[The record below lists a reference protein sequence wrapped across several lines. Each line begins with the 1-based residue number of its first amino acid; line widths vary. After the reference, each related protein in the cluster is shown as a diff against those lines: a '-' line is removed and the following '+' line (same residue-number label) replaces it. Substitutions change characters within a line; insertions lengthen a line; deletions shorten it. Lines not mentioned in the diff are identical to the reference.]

1 MRKLIDSFRR
11 SFSARLSLWV
21 VSFAALV
28 FLAAMSYI
36 FFVSRRYVREEA
48 ILRATQ
54 VVENSVLRLNS
65 ILEDVE
71 ISADNLEWLVYRH
84 LDEPESMME
93 YTRTTVQSN
102 PVLSGCSISFE
113 PNFFEGHYYYSAYSG
128 YIGGNLETEQEGDE
142 DYQYFYLDWYLQPK
156 LLNQPCWTEPYSDW
170 EQDDAE
176 DRQTQRMVSYC
187 KPLTTS
193 DGYIGSISLDVSLKW
208 LSDNLSP
215 VKPYPHSY
223 SILVSRGGTF
233 LVHPDPE
240 KLFYQ
245 TIFTEGLIDPKPELD
260 ELGKSMLGLEA
271 GYRRMEIDGI
281 RSYVFFTPLNA
292 TGWSMAIVCPES
304 DIFGRFNRL
313 RRFIIAIDILGLLLL
328 FLSCFRVIRK
338 SMQPLSDLARQAED
352 IASGHFDT
360 VLPENTQPDELGTL
374 SRSFADM
381 QSSLVTYMDELTRTT
396 ANKVRI
402 ERELQIAQNIQMGM
416 IPQVFPPFPERK
428 DIDLYAS
435 MVPAREVGGDL
446 YDYFIQGRRLYFC
459 IGDVSGKG
467 VPASLFMTVVLNL
480 FRAAG
485 KQGLLPAEIAHQINE
500 TLTDGNE
507 QLMFVTMF
515 IGAIDLQ
522 TGKLDFCN
530 CGHNPPVILPPGGNP
545 VFLPCKSNTAI
556 GVLSD
561 AVFEGEYVDGFKDT
575 PLFLYTDGL
584 NEAENPDHELFGS
597 DRLLAV
603 LGEPFTDAETVVKR
617 MQAAISDHVA
627 GADASDDQS
636 KNSKLPSVAYQNSP
650 ALKRW
655 AAIGC
660 GEEGIRTLTY
670 AWLKYI

>member
-1 MRKLIDSFRR
+1 MKKLIDTLRR

-28 FLAAMSYI
+28 FLAATAY
-36 FFVSRRYVREEA
+36 FFTVSRRYVREEA

-54 VVENSVLRLNS
+54 VVENSVLRLNN
-65 ILEDVE
+65 ILEDVQL
-71 ISADNLEWLVYRH
+71 SADNLEWLVYRH
-84 LDEPESMME
+84 LDEPEMMME
-93 YTRTTVQSN
+93 YSRITVQGN

-113 PNFFEGHYYYSAYSG
+113 PDYFEGRHYFSAYSG
-128 YIGGNLETEQEGDE
+128 YIGGTLRTEQEGDD

-170 EQDDAE
+170 EQDDAK

-187 KPLTTS
+187 KPLTTAE
-193 DGYIGSISLDVSLKW
+193 GYIGGISLDISLKW

-223 SILVSRGGTF
+223 SILISRGGTY
-233 LVHPDPE
+233 LVHPDPD

-245 TIFTEGLIDPKPELD
+245 TIFTEGLITPRPELD
-260 ELGKSMLGLEA
+260 ELGTSMLDQEA
-271 GYRRMEIDGI
+271 GYRRLMIDGKP
-281 RSYVFFTPLNA
+281 SFVFFTPLKA

-313 RRFIIAIDILGLLLL
+313 RWIVTTIDILGLLLL
-328 FLSCFRVIRK
+328 FFLCFRVIRK
-338 SMQPLSDLARQAED
+338 TMRPLSDLARQAED

-360 VLPENTQPDELGTL
+360 VLPENDQPDELGTL

-402 ERELQIAQNIQMGM
+402 EGELQIARNIQRGM

-435 MVPAREVGGDL
+435 MDPAREVGGDL
-446 YDYFIQGRRLYFC
+446 YDYLLQDGRLYFC

-467 VPASLFMTVVLNL
+467 VPASLFMTVVRNL
-480 FRAAG
+480 FRATG
-485 KQGLLPAEIAHQINE
+485 RQGLPPAEIAHQINE
-500 TLTDGNE
+500 TLSDGNE

-515 IGAIDLQ
+515 IGAIDLVS
-522 TGKLDFCN
+522 GRLDFCN
-530 CGHNPPVILPPGGNP
+530 CGHNPPVLLPRGGEP
-545 VFLPCKSNTAI
+545 AFLPCKANTPLGI
-556 GVLSD
+556 LPD
-561 AVFEGEYVDGFKDT
+561 ARFEGEYVDGLKGT

-584 NEAENPDHELFGS
+584 TEAENPALELFGS

-603 LGEPFTDAETVVKR
+603 LGEPYVDAETVVKR

-627 GADASDDQS
+627 GADASDD
-636 KNSKLPSVAYQNSP
+636 
-650 ALKRW
+650 
-655 AAIGC
+655 
-660 GEEGIRTLTY
+660 LTM
-670 AWLKYI
+670 LCLEIKQ

>member
-1 MRKLIDSFRR
+1 MKKLIDTFRR

-28 FLAAMSYI
+28 FLGATAY
-36 FFVSRRYVREEA
+36 FFTVSRRYVREEA

-54 VVENSVLRLNS
+54 VVENSVLRLNN
-65 ILEDVE
+65 ILEDVQL
-71 ISADNLEWLVYRH
+71 SADNLEWLVYRH
-84 LDEPESMME
+84 LDDPDLMME
-93 YTRTTVQSN
+93 YSRITVQGN

-113 PNFFEGHYYYSAYSG
+113 PNFFKGHYYYSAYSG
-128 YIGGNLETEQEGDE
+128 YVGGTLQTEQEGDV

-193 DGYIGSISLDVSLKW
+193 AGFIGSISLDISLKW

-223 SILVSRGGTF
+223 SILISRGGTY
-233 LVHPDPE
+233 LVHPDPD

-245 TIFTEGLIDPKPELD
+245 TIFTEGLIDSKPAQD
-260 ELGKSMLGLEA
+260 ELGKSMLELEA
-271 GYRRMEIDGI
+271 GFRRLEIDGV
-281 RSYVFFTPLNA
+281 RSYVFFTPLKA

-313 RRFIIAIDILGLLLL
+313 RWFITTIDLLGLLLL
-328 FLSCFRVIRK
+328 FFSCFQVIRK
-338 SMQPLSDLARQAED
+338 TMRPLSDLARQAEE

-360 VLPENTQPDELGTL
+360 VLPASTQPDELGTL

-402 ERELQIAQNIQMGM
+402 EGELQIARDIQMGM
-416 IPQVFPPFPERK
+416 IPQVFPPFPDRK

-435 MVPAREVGGDL
+435 MEPAREVGGDL
-446 YDYFIQGRRLYFC
+446 YDYFIQGGRLYFC
-459 IGDVSGKG
+459 IADVSGKG
-467 VPASLFMTVVLNL
+467 VPASLFMAVVRNL

-485 KQGLLPAEIAHQINE
+485 KQELLPDEIARRINDI
-500 TLTDGNE
+500 LSDRNE

-515 IGAIDLQ
+515 IGAIDLE
-522 TGKLDFCN
+522 TGRLDFCN
-530 CGHNPPVILPPGGNP
+530 CGHNPPVVLPHDGKP
-545 VFLPCKSNTAI
+545 VFLSCKANTSI
-556 GVLSD
+556 GILPD
-561 AVFEGEYVDGFKDT
+561 ARFEGEYVDGFKDT

-597 DRLLAV
+597 DRLLAI
-603 LGEPFTDAETVVKR
+603 LGEPYTDAETVVKR
-617 MQAAISDHVA
+617 MQKAISAHVA
-627 GADASDDQS
+627 GADASDD
-636 KNSKLPSVAYQNSP
+636 
-650 ALKRW
+650 
-655 AAIGC
+655 
-660 GEEGIRTLTY
+660 LTM
-670 AWLKYI
+670 LCLEIKK

>member
-1 MRKLIDSFRR
+1 MKRLIDTLRR

-28 FLAAMSYI
+28 FLGAMAY
-36 FFVSRRYVREEA
+36 FFTVSRRYVREEA

-54 VVENSVLRLNS
+54 VVENSVLRLNN
-65 ILEDVE
+65 ILEDVQL
-71 ISADNLEWLVYRH
+71 SADNLEWLVYRH
-84 LDEPESMME
+84 LDEPELMKE
-93 YTRTTVQSN
+93 YSRITVQGN

-113 PNFFEGHYYYSAYSG
+113 PNFFKGHYYYSAYSG
-128 YIGGNLETEQEGDE
+128 YVGGALETEQEGDE

-170 EQDDAE
+170 EQDDAA

-193 DGYIGSISLDVSLKW
+193 EGFIGSISLDISLKW

-223 SILVSRGGTF
+223 SILISRGGTY

-245 TIFTEGLIDPKPELD
+245 TIFTEGLIDPDPAQD
-260 ELGKSMLGLEA
+260 ELGKSMLDLEA

-281 RSYVFFTPLNA
+281 RSYVFFTPLKA

-313 RRFIIAIDILGLLLL
+313 RWFITMIDLLGLLLL
-328 FLSCFRVIRK
+328 FFSCFQVIRK
-338 SMQPLSDLARQAED
+338 AMRPLSDLARQAED

-360 VLPENTQPDELGTL
+360 VLPENQQPDELGTL

-402 ERELQIAQNIQMGM
+402 EGELQIARNIQMGM
-416 IPQVFPPFPERK
+416 LPQVFPPFPERK

-446 YDYFIQGRRLYFC
+446 YDYFIQGGRLYFC

-467 VPASLFMTVVLNL
+467 VPASLFMTVVQNL

-485 KQGLLPAEIAHQINE
+485 QQGLLPAEIAHRING
-500 TLTDGNE
+500 TLADRNE

-515 IGAIDLQ
+515 IGAIDLE
-522 TGKLDFCN
+522 TGRLDFCN
-530 CGHNPPVILPPGGNP
+530 CGHNPPVVLPKGGHPFFLSCKANMSIGILPEA
-545 VFLPCKSNTAI
+545 K
-556 GVLSD
+556 
-561 AVFEGEYVDGFKDT
+561 FEGESVESFMDT

-584 NEAENPDHELFGS
+584 NEAENPEHVLFGT

-603 LGEPFTDAETVVKR
+603 LGEPYIDAETVVKR

-627 GADASDDQS
+627 GADASDD
-636 KNSKLPSVAYQNSP
+636 
-650 ALKRW
+650 
-655 AAIGC
+655 
-660 GEEGIRTLTY
+660 LTM
-670 AWLKYI
+670 LCLEIKK

>member
-1 MRKLIDSFRR
+1 MKRLIDTLRR

-28 FLAAMSYI
+28 FLGATAY
-36 FFVSRRYVREEA
+36 FFTVSRRYVREEA

-54 VVENSVLRLNS
+54 VVENSVLRLNN
-65 ILEDVE
+65 ILEDVQL
-71 ISADNLEWLVYRH
+71 SADNLEWLVYRH
-84 LDEPESMME
+84 LDDPDLMME
-93 YTRTTVQSN
+93 YSRITVQGN

-113 PNFFEGHYYYSAYSG
+113 PNFFKGHYYYSAYSG
-128 YIGGNLETEQEGDE
+128 YVGGTLQTEQEGDE

-193 DGYIGSISLDVSLKW
+193 AGFIGSISLDISLKW

-223 SILVSRGGTF
+223 SILISRGGTY
-233 LVHPDPE
+233 LVHPDPD

-245 TIFTEGLIDPKPELD
+245 TIFTEGLIDSKPAQD
-260 ELGKSMLGLEA
+260 ELGKSMLELEA
-271 GYRRMEIDGI
+271 GFRRLEIDGV
-281 RSYVFFTPLNA
+281 RSYVFFTPLKA

-313 RRFIIAIDILGLLLL
+313 RWFITTIDLLGLLLL
-328 FLSCFRVIRK
+328 FFSCFQVIRK
-338 SMQPLSDLARQAED
+338 TMRPLSDLARQAEE

-360 VLPENTQPDELGTL
+360 VLPASTQPDELGTL
-374 SRSFADM
+374 TRSFADM

-402 ERELQIAQNIQMGM
+402 EGELQIARDIQMGM
-416 IPQVFPPFPERK
+416 IPQVFPPFPDRK

-435 MVPAREVGGDL
+435 MEPAREVGGDL
-446 YDYFIQGRRLYFC
+446 YDYFIQGGRLYFC
-459 IGDVSGKG
+459 IADVSGKG
-467 VPASLFMTVVLNL
+467 VPASLFMAVVRNL

-485 KQGLLPAEIAHQINE
+485 KQELLPDVIARRINDI
-500 TLTDGNE
+500 LSDGNE

-515 IGAIDLQ
+515 IGAIDLE
-522 TGKLDFCN
+522 TGRLDFCN
-530 CGHNPPVILPPGGNP
+530 CGHNPPVVLPHDGKP
-545 VFLPCKSNTAI
+545 VFLSCKANTSI
-556 GVLSD
+556 GILPD
-561 AVFEGEYVDGFKDT
+561 ARFEGEHVDGFKDT

-584 NEAENPDHELFGS
+584 NEAENPNHELFGS

-603 LGEPFTDAETVVKR
+603 LGEPYTDAETVVKR
-617 MQAAISDHVA
+617 MQKAISEHVA
-627 GADASDDQS
+627 GADASDD
-636 KNSKLPSVAYQNSP
+636 
-650 ALKRW
+650 
-655 AAIGC
+655 
-660 GEEGIRTLTY
+660 LTM
-670 AWLKYI
+670 LCLEIKK

>member
-28 FLAAMSYI
+28 FLAAMSYF
-36 FFVSRRYVREEA
+36 FFVSRRFVREEA

-84 LDEPESMME
+84 LDEPEAMME

-128 YIGGNLETEQEGDE
+128 SIGGNLETEQEGDE

-245 TIFTEGLIDPKPELD
+245 TIFTEGLIDSKPELD
-260 ELGKSMLGLEA
+260 ELGKSMQGLEA
-271 GYRRMEIDGI
+271 GYRQMEIDGI
-281 RSYVFFTPLNA
+281 RSYVFFTPLTA

-338 SMQPLSDLARQAED
+338 AMRPLSDLARQAED

-435 MVPAREVGGDL
+435 MMPAREVGGDL

-500 TLTDGNE
+500 TLTDGNG

-530 CGHNPPVILPPGGNP
+530 CGHNPPVILPPDGNP
-545 VFLPCKSNTAI
+545 VFLSCKANTAI

-561 AVFEGEYVDGFKDT
+561 AVLEGEYMDGFKDT

-584 NEAENPDHELFGS
+584 SEAENPDHELFGS

-603 LGEPFTDAETVVKR
+603 LGEPYTDAETVVKR

-627 GADASDDQS
+627 GADASDD
-636 KNSKLPSVAYQNSP
+636 
-650 ALKRW
+650 
-655 AAIGC
+655 
-660 GEEGIRTLTY
+660 LTM
-670 AWLKYI
+670 LCLEIKK

>member
-1 MRKLIDSFRR
+1 MKRLIDTLRR

-28 FLAAMSYI
+28 FLGAMAY
-36 FFVSRRYVREEA
+36 FFTVSRRYVREEA

-54 VVENSVLRLNS
+54 VVENSVLRLNN
-65 ILEDVE
+65 ILEDVQL
-71 ISADNLEWLVYRH
+71 SADNLEWLVYRH
-84 LDEPESMME
+84 LDDPELMKE
-93 YTRTTVQSN
+93 YSRITVQGN

-113 PNFFEGHYYYSAYSG
+113 PNFFQGHYYYSAYSG
-128 YIGGNLETEQEGDE
+128 YVGGALETEQEGDE

-170 EQDDAE
+170 EQDDAA

-193 DGYIGSISLDVSLKW
+193 EGFIGSISLDISLKW

-223 SILVSRGGTF
+223 SILISRGGTY

-245 TIFTEGLIDPKPELD
+245 TIFTEGLIDPDPAQD
-260 ELGKSMLGLEA
+260 ELGKSMLDLEA

-281 RSYVFFTPLNA
+281 RSYVFFTPLKA

-313 RRFIIAIDILGLLLL
+313 RWFITMIDLLGLLLL
-328 FLSCFRVIRK
+328 FFSCFQVIRK
-338 SMQPLSDLARQAED
+338 AMRPLSDLARQAED

-360 VLPENTQPDELGTL
+360 VLPENKQPDELGTL

-402 ERELQIAQNIQMGM
+402 EGELQIARNIQMGM
-416 IPQVFPPFPERK
+416 LPQVFPPFPDRK

-446 YDYFIQGRRLYFC
+446 YDYFIQGGRLYFC

-467 VPASLFMTVVLNL
+467 VPASMFMTVVQNL

-485 KQGLLPAEIAHQINE
+485 QQGLLPDEIAHRINE
-500 TLTDGNE
+500 TLSDRNE

-515 IGAIDLQ
+515 IGAIDLE
-522 TGKLDFCN
+522 TGRLDFCN
-530 CGHNPPVILPPGGNP
+530 CGHNPPVVLPRGGKP
-545 VFLPCKSNTAI
+545 AFLSCKANTAI
-556 GVLSD
+556 GILPD
-561 AVFEGEYVDGFKDT
+561 AHFEGEYVDGFMGT

-584 NEAENPDHELFGS
+584 SEAENPEHVLFGT

-603 LGEPFTDAETVVKR
+603 LGEPYTDAETIVKR

-627 GADASDDQS
+627 GADASDD
-636 KNSKLPSVAYQNSP
+636 
-650 ALKRW
+650 
-655 AAIGC
+655 
-660 GEEGIRTLTY
+660 LTM
-670 AWLKYI
+670 LCLEIKK

>member
-1 MRKLIDSFRR
+1 MKKLIDTFRR

-28 FLAAMSYI
+28 FLGATAY
-36 FFVSRRYVREEA
+36 FFTVSRRYVREEA

-54 VVENSVLRLNS
+54 VVENSVLRLNN
-65 ILEDVE
+65 ILEDVQL
-71 ISADNLEWLVYRH
+71 SADNLEWLVYRH
-84 LDEPESMME
+84 LDDPDLMME
-93 YTRTTVQSN
+93 YSRITVQGN

-113 PNFFEGHYYYSAYSG
+113 PNFFKGHYYYSAYSG
-128 YIGGNLETEQEGDE
+128 YVGGTLQTEQEGDE

-193 DGYIGSISLDVSLKW
+193 AGFIGSISLDISLKW

-223 SILVSRGGTF
+223 SILISRGGTY
-233 LVHPDPE
+233 LVHPDPD

-245 TIFTEGLIDPKPELD
+245 TIFTEGLIDSKPAQD
-260 ELGKSMLGLEA
+260 ELGKSMLELEA
-271 GYRRMEIDGI
+271 GFRRLEIDGV
-281 RSYVFFTPLNA
+281 RSYVFFTPLKA

-313 RRFIIAIDILGLLLL
+313 RWFITTIDLLGLLLL
-328 FLSCFRVIRK
+328 FFSCFQVIRK
-338 SMQPLSDLARQAED
+338 TMRPLSDLARQAEE

-360 VLPENTQPDELGTL
+360 VLPASTQPDELGTL
-374 SRSFADM
+374 TRSFADM

-402 ERELQIAQNIQMGM
+402 EGELQIARDIQMGM
-416 IPQVFPPFPERK
+416 IPQVFPPFPDRK

-435 MVPAREVGGDL
+435 MEPAREVGGDL
-446 YDYFIQGRRLYFC
+446 YDYFIQGGRLYFC
-459 IGDVSGKG
+459 IADVSGKG
-467 VPASLFMTVVLNL
+467 VPASLFMAVVRNL

-485 KQGLLPAEIAHQINE
+485 KQELLPDEIARRINDI
-500 TLTDGNE
+500 LSDGNE

-515 IGAIDLQ
+515 IGAIDLE
-522 TGKLDFCN
+522 TGRLDFCN
-530 CGHNPPVILPPGGNP
+530 CGHNPPVVLPHDGKP
-545 VFLPCKSNTAI
+545 VFLSCKANTSI
-556 GVLSD
+556 GILPD
-561 AVFEGEYVDGFKDT
+561 ARFEGEYVDGFKDT

-603 LGEPFTDAETVVKR
+603 LGEPYTDAETVVKR
-617 MQAAISDHVA
+617 MQEAISAHVA
-627 GADASDDQS
+627 GADASDD
-636 KNSKLPSVAYQNSP
+636 
-650 ALKRW
+650 
-655 AAIGC
+655 
-660 GEEGIRTLTY
+660 LTM
-670 AWLKYI
+670 LCLEIKK

>member
-402 ERELQIAQNIQMGM
+402 EGELQIAQDIQMGM

-603 LGEPFTDAETVVKR
+603 LGESFTDAETVVKR

-627 GADASDDQS
+627 GADASDD
-636 KNSKLPSVAYQNSP
+636 
-650 ALKRW
+650 
-655 AAIGC
+655 
-660 GEEGIRTLTY
+660 LTM
-670 AWLKYI
+670 LCLEIKK

>member
-84 LDEPESMME
+84 LDEPASMME

-102 PVLSGCSISFE
+102 PVL
-113 PNFFEGHYYYSAYSG
+113 
-128 YIGGNLETEQEGDE
+128 
-142 DYQYFYLDWYLQPK
+142 PK

-176 DRQTQRMVSYC
+176 DRQTQRMVTYC

-428 DIDLYAS
+428 DIDLFAS
-435 MVPAREVGGDL
+435 MMPAR
-446 YDYFIQGRRLYFC
+446 
-459 IGDVSGKG
+459 
-467 VPASLFMTVVLNL
+467 NL

-545 VFLPCKSNTAI
+545 VFLSCKSNTAI

-627 GADASDDQS
+627 GADASDD
-636 KNSKLPSVAYQNSP
+636 
-650 ALKRW
+650 
-655 AAIGC
+655 
-660 GEEGIRTLTY
+660 LTM
-670 AWLKYI
+670 LCLEIKK

>member
-1 MRKLIDSFRR
+1 MKRLIDTIRR
-11 SFSARLSLWV
+11 SFSVRLSLWV

-28 FLAAMSYI
+28 FLAAMAY
-36 FFVSRRYVREEA
+36 FFTVSRRYVREEA

-54 VVENSVLRLNS
+54 VVENSVLRLNN
-65 ILEDVE
+65 ILEDVQL
-71 ISADNLEWLVYRH
+71 SADNLEWLVYRH
-84 LDEPESMME
+84 LEEPEMMME
-93 YTRTTVQSN
+93 YSRITVQGN

-113 PNFFEGHYYYSAYSG
+113 PDFFEGQYYYSAYSG
-128 YIGGNLETEQEGDE
+128 YVGGTLETEQEGDE

-187 KPLTTS
+187 KPLTTP
-193 DGYIGSISLDVSLKW
+193 DGYIGSISLDISLKW

-260 ELGKSMLGLEA
+260 ELGKSMQDLEA
-271 GYRRMEIDGI
+271 GYRQMEIDGVP
-281 RSYVFFTPLNA
+281 SYVFFTPLKA

-313 RRFIIAIDILGLLLL
+313 RRIIIAIDILGLLLL

-338 SMQPLSDLARQAED
+338 AMQPLSDLARQAED

-402 ERELQIAQNIQMGM
+402 EGELQIARNIQMGM

-435 MVPAREVGGDL
+435 MMPAREVGGDL

-485 KQGLLPAEIAHQINE
+485 RQGLLPAEIAHQINE
-500 TLTDGNE
+500 TLTNGNE

-515 IGAIDLQ
+515 IGAIDLVS
-522 TGKLDFCN
+522 GKLDFCN
-530 CGHNPPVILPPGGNP
+530 CGHNPPVVLAQDEKP
-545 VFLPCKSNTAI
+545 VFLSCKANMAI
-556 GVLSD
+556 GVLSN
-561 AVFEGEYVDGFKDT
+561 AVFEGEYMDGFKDK

-584 NEAENPDHELFGS
+584 SEAENPDHELFGS

-603 LGEPFTDAETVVKR
+603 LGEPYTDAETVVKR

-627 GADASDDQS
+627 GADPSDD
-636 KNSKLPSVAYQNSP
+636 
-650 ALKRW
+650 
-655 AAIGC
+655 
-660 GEEGIRTLTY
+660 LTM
-670 AWLKYI
+670 LCLEIKK

>member
-1 MRKLIDSFRR
+1 MKKLIDTFRR

-28 FLAAMSYI
+28 FLGAMAY
-36 FFVSRRYVREEA
+36 FFTVSRRYVREDA

-54 VVENSVLRLNS
+54 VVENSVLRLNN
-65 ILEDVE
+65 ILEDVQL
-71 ISADNLEWLVYRH
+71 SADNLEWLVYRH
-84 LDEPESMME
+84 LDEPELMKE
-93 YTRTTVQSN
+93 YSRITVQGN

-113 PNFFEGHYYYSAYSG
+113 PNFFKGHYYYSAYSG
-128 YIGGNLETEQEGDE
+128 YVGGALETEQEGDE

-170 EQDDAE
+170 EQDDAA

-193 DGYIGSISLDVSLKW
+193 EGFIGSISLDISLKW

-223 SILVSRGGTF
+223 SILISRGGTY

-245 TIFTEGLIDPKPELD
+245 TIFTEGLIDPDPAQD
-260 ELGKSMLGLEA
+260 ELGKSMLDLEA

-281 RSYVFFTPLNA
+281 RSYVFFTPLKA

-313 RRFIIAIDILGLLLL
+313 RWFITMIDLLGLLLL
-328 FLSCFRVIRK
+328 FFSCFQVIRK
-338 SMQPLSDLARQAED
+338 AMRPLSDLARQAED

-360 VLPENTQPDELGTL
+360 VLPENQQPDELGTL

-402 ERELQIAQNIQMGM
+402 EGELQIARNIQMGM
-416 IPQVFPPFPERK
+416 LPQVFPPFPDRK

-446 YDYFIQGRRLYFC
+446 YDYFIQGGRLYFC

-467 VPASLFMTVVLNL
+467 VPASLFMTVVQNL

-485 KQGLLPAEIAHQINE
+485 QQGLLPAEIAHRING
-500 TLTDGNE
+500 TLADRNE

-515 IGAIDLQ
+515 IGAIDLE
-522 TGKLDFCN
+522 TGRLDFCN
-530 CGHNPPVILPPGGNP
+530 CGHNPPVVLPKGGHPFFLSCKANMSIGILPEA
-545 VFLPCKSNTAI
+545 K
-556 GVLSD
+556 
-561 AVFEGEYVDGFKDT
+561 FEGESVESFMDT

-584 NEAENPDHELFGS
+584 NEAENPEHVLFGT

-603 LGEPFTDAETVVKR
+603 LGEPYTDAETVVKR

-627 GADASDDQS
+627 GADASDD
-636 KNSKLPSVAYQNSP
+636 
-650 ALKRW
+650 
-655 AAIGC
+655 
-660 GEEGIRTLTY
+660 LTM
-670 AWLKYI
+670 LCLEIKG

>member
-1 MRKLIDSFRR
+1 MRKLIDTFRR

-28 FLAAMSYI
+28 FLAAMSYF

-54 VVENSVLRLNS
+54 VVENSVLRLNN

-71 ISADNLEWLVYRH
+71 LSADNLEWLVYRH
-84 LDEPESMME
+84 LEEPETLME
-93 YTRTTVQSN
+93 YTRTTVQGN

-113 PNFFEGHYYYSAYSG
+113 PDYYEGHHYFSAYSG
-128 YIGGNLETEQEGDE
+128 YIGGTLETEQEGDD

-187 KPLTTS
+187 KPLTTP
-193 DGYIGSISLDVSLKW
+193 DGYIGSISLDISLKW

-260 ELGKSMLGLEA
+260 ELGKSMQDLEA
-271 GYRRMEIDGI
+271 GYRQMEIDGV
-281 RSYVFFTPLNA
+281 RSYVFFTPLKA

-313 RRFIIAIDILGLLLL
+313 RRIIIAIDILGLLLL

-338 SMQPLSDLARQAED
+338 AMQPLSDLARQAED

-402 ERELQIAQNIQMGM
+402 EGELQIARNIQMGM

-435 MVPAREVGGDL
+435 MMPAREVGGDL

-485 KQGLLPAEIAHQINE
+485 RQGLLPAEIAHQINE
-500 TLTDGNE
+500 TLTNGNE

-515 IGAIDLQ
+515 IGAIDLVS
-522 TGKLDFCN
+522 GKLDFCN
-530 CGHNPPVILPPGGNP
+530 CGHNPPVVLAQDEKP
-545 VFLPCKSNTAI
+545 VFLSCKANMAI

-561 AVFEGEYVDGFKDT
+561 AAFEGEYMDGFKDK

-584 NEAENPDHELFGS
+584 SEAENPDHELFGS

-603 LGEPFTDAETVVKR
+603 LGEPYTDAETVVKR
-617 MQAAISDHVA
+617 MQSAISDHVA
-627 GADASDDQS
+627 GADASDD
-636 KNSKLPSVAYQNSP
+636 
-650 ALKRW
+650 
-655 AAIGC
+655 
-660 GEEGIRTLTY
+660 LTM
-670 AWLKYI
+670 LCLEIKK

>member
-1 MRKLIDSFRR
+1 MKKLIDTFRR

-28 FLAAMSYI
+28 FLGATAY
-36 FFVSRRYVREEA
+36 FFTVSRRYVREEA

-54 VVENSVLRLNS
+54 VVENSVLRLNN
-65 ILEDVE
+65 ILEDVQL
-71 ISADNLEWLVYRH
+71 SADNLEWLVYRH
-84 LDEPESMME
+84 LDDPDLMME
-93 YTRTTVQSN
+93 YSRITVQGN

-113 PNFFEGHYYYSAYSG
+113 PNFFKGHYYYSAYSG
-128 YIGGNLETEQEGDE
+128 YVGGTLQTEQEGDE

-193 DGYIGSISLDVSLKW
+193 AGFIGSISLDISLKW

-223 SILVSRGGTF
+223 SILISRGGTY
-233 LVHPDPE
+233 LVHPDPD

-245 TIFTEGLIDPKPELD
+245 TIFTEGLIDSKPAQD
-260 ELGKSMLGLEA
+260 ELGKSMLELEA
-271 GYRRMEIDGI
+271 GFRRLEIDGV
-281 RSYVFFTPLNA
+281 RSYVFFTPLKA

-313 RRFIIAIDILGLLLL
+313 RWFITTIDLLGLLLL
-328 FLSCFRVIRK
+328 FFSCFQVIRK
-338 SMQPLSDLARQAED
+338 TMRPLSDLARQAEE

-360 VLPENTQPDELGTL
+360 VLPASTQPDELGTL
-374 SRSFADM
+374 TRSFADM

-402 ERELQIAQNIQMGM
+402 EGELQIARDIQMGM
-416 IPQVFPPFPERK
+416 IPQVFPPFPDRK

-435 MVPAREVGGDL
+435 MEPAREVGGDL
-446 YDYFIQGRRLYFC
+446 YDYFIQGGRLYFC
-459 IGDVSGKG
+459 IADVSGKG
-467 VPASLFMTVVLNL
+467 VPASLFMAVVRNL

-485 KQGLLPAEIAHQINE
+485 KQELLPDVIARRINDI
-500 TLTDGNE
+500 LSDGNE

-515 IGAIDLQ
+515 IGAIDLE
-522 TGKLDFCN
+522 TGRLDFCN
-530 CGHNPPVILPPGGNP
+530 CGHNPPVVLPHDGKP
-545 VFLPCKSNTAI
+545 VFLSCKANTSI
-556 GVLSD
+556 GILPD
-561 AVFEGEYVDGFKDT
+561 ARFEGEHVDGFKDT

-584 NEAENPDHELFGS
+584 NEAENPNHELFGS

-603 LGEPFTDAETVVKR
+603 LGEPYTDAETVVKR
-617 MQAAISDHVA
+617 MQKAISEHVA
-627 GADASDDQS
+627 GADASDD
-636 KNSKLPSVAYQNSP
+636 
-650 ALKRW
+650 
-655 AAIGC
+655 
-660 GEEGIRTLTY
+660 LTM
-670 AWLKYI
+670 LCLEIKK

>member
-1 MRKLIDSFRR
+1 MKKLIDTLRR

-28 FLAAMSYI
+28 FLGAMAY
-36 FFVSRRYVREEA
+36 FFTVSRRYVREEA

-54 VVENSVLRLNS
+54 VVENSVLRLNN
-65 ILEDVE
+65 ILEDVQL
-71 ISADNLEWLVYRH
+71 SADNLEWLVYRH
-84 LDEPESMME
+84 LDEPELMKE
-93 YTRTTVQSN
+93 YSRITVQGN

-113 PNFFEGHYYYSAYSG
+113 PNFFKGHYYYSAYSG
-128 YIGGNLETEQEGDE
+128 YVGGALETEQEGDE

-170 EQDDAE
+170 EQGDAA

-193 DGYIGSISLDVSLKW
+193 EGFIGSISLDISLKW

-223 SILVSRGGTF
+223 SILISRGGTY

-245 TIFTEGLIDPKPELD
+245 TIFTEGLIDPDPAQD
-260 ELGKSMLGLEA
+260 ELGKSMLDLEA

-281 RSYVFFTPLNA
+281 RSYVFFTPLKA

-313 RRFIIAIDILGLLLL
+313 RWFITMIDLLGLLLL
-328 FLSCFRVIRK
+328 FFSCFQVIRK
-338 SMQPLSDLARQAED
+338 AMRPLSDLARQAED

-360 VLPENTQPDELGTL
+360 VLPKNTRPDELGTL

-402 ERELQIAQNIQMGM
+402 EGELQIARNIQMGM
-416 IPQVFPPFPERK
+416 LPQVFPPFPERK

-446 YDYFIQGRRLYFC
+446 YDYFIQGSRLYFC

-467 VPASLFMTVVLNL
+467 VPASLFMTVVQNL

-485 KQGLLPAEIAHQINE
+485 QQGLLPAEIAHRINE
-500 TLTDGNE
+500 TLADRNE

-515 IGAIDLQ
+515 IGAIDLE
-522 TGKLDFCN
+522 TGRLDFCN
-530 CGHNPPVILPPGGNP
+530 CGHNPPVVLPKGGHPFFLSCKANMSIGILPEA
-545 VFLPCKSNTAI
+545 K
-556 GVLSD
+556 
-561 AVFEGEYVDGFKDT
+561 FEGESVESFMDT

-584 NEAENPDHELFGS
+584 NEAENPEHVLFGT

-603 LGEPFTDAETVVKR
+603 LGEPYTDAETIVKR

-627 GADASDDQS
+627 GADASDD
-636 KNSKLPSVAYQNSP
+636 
-650 ALKRW
+650 
-655 AAIGC
+655 
-660 GEEGIRTLTY
+660 LTM
-670 AWLKYI
+670 LCLEIKK

>member
-1 MRKLIDSFRR
+1 MKKLIDTFRR

-28 FLAAMSYI
+28 FLGATAY
-36 FFVSRRYVREEA
+36 FFTVSRRYVREEA

-54 VVENSVLRLNS
+54 VVENSVLRLNN
-65 ILEDVE
+65 ILEDVQL
-71 ISADNLEWLVYRH
+71 SADNLEWLVYRH
-84 LDEPESMME
+84 LDDPDLMME
-93 YTRTTVQSN
+93 YSRITVQGN

-113 PNFFEGHYYYSAYSG
+113 PNFFKGHYYYSAYSG
-128 YIGGNLETEQEGDE
+128 YVGGTLQTEQEGDE

-193 DGYIGSISLDVSLKW
+193 AGFIGSISLDISLKW

-223 SILVSRGGTF
+223 SILISRGGTY
-233 LVHPDPE
+233 LVHPDPD

-245 TIFTEGLIDPKPELD
+245 TIFTEGLIDSKPAQD
-260 ELGKSMLGLEA
+260 ELGKSMLELEA
-271 GYRRMEIDGI
+271 GFRRLEIDGV
-281 RSYVFFTPLNA
+281 RSYVFFTPLKA

-313 RRFIIAIDILGLLLL
+313 RWFITTIDLLGLLLL
-328 FLSCFRVIRK
+328 FFSCFQVIRK
-338 SMQPLSDLARQAED
+338 TMRPLSDLARQAEE

-360 VLPENTQPDELGTL
+360 VLPASTQPDELGTL
-374 SRSFADM
+374 TRSFADM

-402 ERELQIAQNIQMGM
+402 EGELQIARDIQMGM
-416 IPQVFPPFPERK
+416 IPQVFPPFPDRK

-435 MVPAREVGGDL
+435 MEPAREVGGDL
-446 YDYFIQGRRLYFC
+446 YDYFIQGGRLYFC
-459 IGDVSGKG
+459 IADVSGKG
-467 VPASLFMTVVLNL
+467 VPASLFMAVVRNL

-485 KQGLLPAEIAHQINE
+485 KQELLPDEIARRINDI
-500 TLTDGNE
+500 LSDGNE

-515 IGAIDLQ
+515 IGAIDLE
-522 TGKLDFCN
+522 TGRLDFCN
-530 CGHNPPVILPPGGNP
+530 CGHNPPVVLPHDGKP
-545 VFLPCKSNTAI
+545 VFLSCKANTSLGI
-556 GVLSD
+556 LPD
-561 AVFEGEYVDGFKDT
+561 ARFEGEYMDGFKDT

-597 DRLLAV
+597 DRLLAI
-603 LGEPFTDAETVVKR
+603 LGEPYTDAETVVKR
-617 MQAAISDHVA
+617 MQKAISAHVA
-627 GADASDDQS
+627 GADASDD
-636 KNSKLPSVAYQNSP
+636 
-650 ALKRW
+650 
-655 AAIGC
+655 
-660 GEEGIRTLTY
+660 LTM
-670 AWLKYI
+670 LCLEIKK

>member
-1 MRKLIDSFRR
+1 MKRLIDTLRR

-28 FLAAMSYI
+28 FLGAMAY
-36 FFVSRRYVREEA
+36 FFTVSRRYVREEA

-54 VVENSVLRLNS
+54 VVENSVLRLNN
-65 ILEDVE
+65 ILEDVQL
-71 ISADNLEWLVYRH
+71 SADNLEWLVYRH
-84 LDEPESMME
+84 LDEPELMKE
-93 YTRTTVQSN
+93 YSRITVQGN

-113 PNFFEGHYYYSAYSG
+113 PNFFKGHYYYSAYSG
-128 YIGGNLETEQEGDE
+128 YVGGALETEQEGDE

-170 EQDDAE
+170 EQDDAA

-193 DGYIGSISLDVSLKW
+193 EGFIGSISLDISLKW

-223 SILVSRGGTF
+223 SILISRGGTY

-245 TIFTEGLIDPKPELD
+245 TIFTEGLIDPDPAQD
-260 ELGKSMLGLEA
+260 ELGKSMLDLEA

-281 RSYVFFTPLNA
+281 RSYVFFTPLKA

-313 RRFIIAIDILGLLLL
+313 RWFVTMIDLLGLLLL
-328 FLSCFRVIRK
+328 FFSCFQVIRK
-338 SMQPLSDLARQAED
+338 AMRPLSDLARQAED

-360 VLPENTQPDELGTL
+360 VLPENQQPDELGTL

-402 ERELQIAQNIQMGM
+402 EGELQIARNIQMGM
-416 IPQVFPPFPERK
+416 LPQVFPPFPERK

-446 YDYFIQGRRLYFC
+446 YDYFIQGGRLYFC

-467 VPASLFMTVVLNL
+467 VPASLFMTVVQNL

-485 KQGLLPAEIAHQINE
+485 QQGLLPAEIAHRINE
-500 TLTDGNE
+500 TLADRNE

-515 IGAIDLQ
+515 IGAIDLE
-522 TGKLDFCN
+522 TGRLDFCN
-530 CGHNPPVILPPGGNP
+530 CGHNPPVVLPNGGHPFFLSCKANMSIGILPEA
-545 VFLPCKSNTAI
+545 K
-556 GVLSD
+556 
-561 AVFEGEYVDGFKDT
+561 FEGESVESFMDT

-584 NEAENPDHELFGS
+584 NEAENPEHVLFGT

-603 LGEPFTDAETVVKR
+603 LGEPYTDAETVVKR

-627 GADASDDQS
+627 GADASDD
-636 KNSKLPSVAYQNSP
+636 
-650 ALKRW
+650 
-655 AAIGC
+655 
-660 GEEGIRTLTY
+660 LTM
-670 AWLKYI
+670 LCLEIKK

>member
-1 MRKLIDSFRR
+1 MKKLIDTLRR

-28 FLAAMSYI
+28 FLGAMAY
-36 FFVSRRYVREEA
+36 FFTVSRRYVREEA

-54 VVENSVLRLNS
+54 VVENSVLRLNN
-65 ILEDVE
+65 ILEDVQL
-71 ISADNLEWLVYRH
+71 SADNLEWLVYRH
-84 LDEPESMME
+84 LDEPDLMME
-93 YTRTTVQSN
+93 YSRITVQGN

-113 PNFFEGHYYYSAYSG
+113 PNFFKGHYYYSAYSG
-128 YIGGNLETEQEGDE
+128 YVGGALETEQEGDE

-193 DGYIGSISLDVSLKW
+193 DGFIGSISLDISLKW

-223 SILVSRGGTF
+223 SILISRGGTY

-245 TIFTEGLIDPKPELD
+245 TIFTEGLIDPKPAQD
-260 ELGKSMLGLEA
+260 ELGKSMLDLEA
-271 GYRRMEIDGI
+271 GYRRMKIDGI
-281 RSYVFFTPLNA
+281 RSYVFFTPLKA

-313 RRFIIAIDILGLLLL
+313 RWFVTMIDLLGLLLL
-328 FLSCFRVIRK
+328 FFSCFQVIRK
-338 SMQPLSDLARQAED
+338 TMRPLSDLARQAED

-402 ERELQIAQNIQMGM
+402 EGELQIARNIQMGM
-416 IPQVFPPFPERK
+416 LPQVFPPFPERK
-428 DIDLYAS
+428 DVDLYAS

-446 YDYFIQGRRLYFC
+446 YDYFIQSGRLYFC

-467 VPASLFMTVVLNL
+467 VPASLFMTVVQNL

-485 KQGLLPAEIAHQINE
+485 QQGLLPAEIAHRINE
-500 TLTDGNE
+500 TLADRNE

-515 IGAIDLQ
+515 IGAIDLE
-522 TGKLDFCN
+522 TGRLDFCN
-530 CGHNPPVILPPGGNP
+530 CGHNPPVVLPRGGKP
-545 VFLPCKSNTAI
+545 AFLSCKANTAI
-556 GVLSD
+556 GILPD
-561 AVFEGEYVDGFKDT
+561 AHFEGEHLDGFKGT

-584 NEAENPDHELFGS
+584 SEAENPDLELFGT

-603 LGEPFTDAETVVKR
+603 LGEPYTDAETVVKR

-627 GADASDDQS
+627 GADASDD
-636 KNSKLPSVAYQNSP
+636 
-650 ALKRW
+650 
-655 AAIGC
+655 
-660 GEEGIRTLTY
+660 LTM
-670 AWLKYI
+670 LCLEIKK

>member
-1 MRKLIDSFRR
+1 MKKLIDTFRR

-28 FLAAMSYI
+28 FLAAMVYFSI
-36 FFVSRRYVREEA
+36 VSRRYVREEA

-54 VVENSVLRLNS
+54 VVENSVLRLNN

-71 ISADNLEWLVYRH
+71 LSADNLEWLVYRH
-84 LDEPESMME
+84 LEEPETLME
-93 YTRTTVQSN
+93 YTRTTVQGN

-113 PNFFEGHYYYSAYSG
+113 PDYYEGHHYFSAYSG
-128 YIGGNLETEQEGDE
+128 YIGGTLETEQEGDD

-187 KPLTTS
+187 KPLTTA
-193 DGYIGSISLDVSLKW
+193 DGYIGSISLDISLKW
-208 LSDNLSP
+208 LSDNLSS
-215 VKPYPHSY
+215 VQPYPHSY
-223 SILVSRGGTF
+223 SILISRGGTY
-233 LVHPDPE
+233 LVHPDPD

-245 TIFTEGLIDPKPELD
+245 TIFTEGLIHPKPEQD
-260 ELGKSMLGLEA
+260 ELGRSMLKLED
-271 GYRRMEIDGI
+271 GYRRLLIDGK
-281 RSYVFFTPLNA
+281 RSYVFYTPLKA
-292 TGWSMAIVCPES
+292 TGWSMAIVCPER

-313 RRFIIAIDILGLLLL
+313 RGLVMTIIILGLLLL
-328 FLSCFRVIRK
+328 FLSCFQVIRK
-338 SMQPLSDLARQAED
+338 TMRPLSDLARLAEE

-402 ERELQIAQNIQMGM
+402 EGELQIARDIQMGM
-416 IPQVFPPFPERK
+416 IPQVFPPFPDRK

-435 MVPAREVGGDL
+435 MEPAWEVGGDL
-446 YDYFIQGRRLYFC
+446 YDYFIQGGRLYFC
-459 IGDVSGKG
+459 IADVSGNG
-467 VPASLFMTVVLNL
+467 VPASLFMTVVRNL

-485 KQGLLPAEIAHQINE
+485 KQELLPDEIAHRINDI
-500 TLTDGNE
+500 LSDGNE

-515 IGAIDLQ
+515 IGAIDLE
-522 TGKLDFCN
+522 TGRLDFCN
-530 CGHNPPVILPPGGNP
+530 CGHNPPVVLPHGGKPEFLSCKANTTLGILP
-545 VFLPCKSNTAI
+545 
-556 GVLSD
+556 D

-584 NEAENPDHELFGS
+584 NEEDNPDHEIFGS
-597 DRLLAV
+597 DRLLAA
-603 LGEPFTDAETVVKR
+603 LGEPYTDAETVVKR
-617 MQAAISDHVA
+617 MQAAIAEHVA
-627 GADASDDQS
+627 GADASDD
-636 KNSKLPSVAYQNSP
+636 
-650 ALKRW
+650 
-655 AAIGC
+655 
-660 GEEGIRTLTY
+660 LTM
-670 AWLKYI
+670 LCLEIKK

>member
-1 MRKLIDSFRR
+1 MKRLIDIIRR
-11 SFSARLSLWV
+11 SFSVRLSLWV

-28 FLAAMSYI
+28 FLAAMAY
-36 FFVSRRYVREEA
+36 FFTVSRRYVREEA

-54 VVENSVLRLNS
+54 VVENSVLRLNN
-65 ILEDVE
+65 ILEDVQL
-71 ISADNLEWLVYRH
+71 SADNLEWLVYRH
-84 LDEPESMME
+84 LEEPEMMME
-93 YTRTTVQSN
+93 YSRITVQGN

-113 PNFFEGHYYYSAYSG
+113 PDFFEGQYYYSAYSG
-128 YIGGNLETEQEGDE
+128 YVGGTLETEQEGDE

-187 KPLTTS
+187 KPLTTP
-193 DGYIGSISLDVSLKW
+193 DGYIGSISLDISLKW

-260 ELGKSMLGLEA
+260 ELGKSMQDLEA
-271 GYRRMEIDGI
+271 GYRQMEIDGV
-281 RSYVFFTPLNA
+281 RSYVFFTPLKA

-313 RRFIIAIDILGLLLL
+313 RRIIIAIDILGLLLL

-338 SMQPLSDLARQAED
+338 AMQPLSDLARQAED

-402 ERELQIAQNIQMGM
+402 EGELQIARNIQMGM

-435 MVPAREVGGDL
+435 MMPAREVGGDL

-485 KQGLLPAEIAHQINE
+485 RQGLLPAKIAHQINE
-500 TLTDGNE
+500 TLTNGNE

-515 IGAIDLQ
+515 IGAIDLVS
-522 TGKLDFCN
+522 GKLDFCN
-530 CGHNPPVILPPGGNP
+530 CGHNPPVVLAQDEKP
-545 VFLPCKSNTAI
+545 VFLSCKANMAI

-561 AVFEGEYVDGFKDT
+561 AVFEGEYMDGFKDK

-584 NEAENPDHELFGS
+584 SEAENPDHELFGS

-603 LGEPFTDAETVVKR
+603 LGEPYTDAETVVKR
-617 MQAAISDHVA
+617 MQSAISDHVA
-627 GADASDDQS
+627 GADPSDD
-636 KNSKLPSVAYQNSP
+636 
-650 ALKRW
+650 
-655 AAIGC
+655 
-660 GEEGIRTLTY
+660 LTM
-670 AWLKYI
+670 LCLEIKK

>member
-1 MRKLIDSFRR
+1 MKRLIDTLRR

-28 FLAAMSYI
+28 FLGAMAY
-36 FFVSRRYVREEA
+36 FFTVSRRYVREEA

-54 VVENSVLRLNS
+54 VVENSVLRLNN
-65 ILEDVE
+65 ILEDVQL
-71 ISADNLEWLVYRH
+71 SADNLEWLVYRH
-84 LDEPESMME
+84 LDEPELMKE
-93 YTRTTVQSN
+93 YSRITVQGN

-113 PNFFEGHYYYSAYSG
+113 PNFFKGHYYYSAYSG
-128 YIGGNLETEQEGDE
+128 YVGGALETEQEGDE

-170 EQDDAE
+170 EQGDAA

-193 DGYIGSISLDVSLKW
+193 EGFIGAISLDISLKW

-223 SILVSRGGTF
+223 SILISRGGTY

-245 TIFTEGLIDPKPELD
+245 TIFTEGLIDPDPAQD
-260 ELGKSMLGLEA
+260 ELGKSMLDLEA

-281 RSYVFFTPLNA
+281 RSYVFFTPLKA

-313 RRFIIAIDILGLLLL
+313 RWFVTMIDLLGLLLL
-328 FLSCFRVIRK
+328 FFSCFQVIRK
-338 SMQPLSDLARQAED
+338 AMRPLSDLARQAED

-360 VLPENTQPDELGTL
+360 VLPENQQPDELGTL

-402 ERELQIAQNIQMGM
+402 EGELQIARNIQMGM
-416 IPQVFPPFPERK
+416 LPQVFPPFPERK

-446 YDYFIQGRRLYFC
+446 YDYFIQGGRLYFC

-467 VPASLFMTVVLNL
+467 VPASLFMTVVQNL

-485 KQGLLPAEIAHQINE
+485 QQGLLPAEIAHRING
-500 TLTDGNE
+500 TLADRNE

-515 IGAIDLQ
+515 IGAIDLE
-522 TGKLDFCN
+522 TGRLDFCN
-530 CGHNPPVILPPGGNP
+530 CGHNPPVVLPKGGHPFFLSCKANMSIGILPEA
-545 VFLPCKSNTAI
+545 K
-556 GVLSD
+556 
-561 AVFEGEYVDGFKDT
+561 FEGESVESFMDT

-584 NEAENPDHELFGS
+584 NEAENPEHVLFGT

-603 LGEPFTDAETVVKR
+603 LGEPYTDAETVVKR

-627 GADASDDQS
+627 GADASDD
-636 KNSKLPSVAYQNSP
+636 
-650 ALKRW
+650 
-655 AAIGC
+655 
-660 GEEGIRTLTY
+660 LTM
-670 AWLKYI
+670 LCLEIKG

>member
-1 MRKLIDSFRR
+1 MKKLIDTLRR

-28 FLAAMSYI
+28 FLGAMAY
-36 FFVSRRYVREEA
+36 FFTVSRRYVREEA

-54 VVENSVLRLNS
+54 VVENSVLRLNN
-65 ILEDVE
+65 ILEDVQL
-71 ISADNLEWLVYRH
+71 SADNLEWLVYRH
-84 LDEPESMME
+84 LDEPELMKE
-93 YTRTTVQSN
+93 YSRITVQGN

-113 PNFFEGHYYYSAYSG
+113 PNFFKGHYYYSAYSG
-128 YIGGNLETEQEGDE
+128 YVGGALETEQEGDE

-170 EQDDAE
+170 EQGDAA

-193 DGYIGSISLDVSLKW
+193 AGFIGSISLDISLKW

-223 SILVSRGGTF
+223 SILISRGGTY

-245 TIFTEGLIDPKPELD
+245 TIFTEGLIDPDPAQD
-260 ELGKSMLGLEA
+260 ELGKSMLDLEA

-281 RSYVFFTPLNA
+281 RSYVFFTPLKA

-313 RRFIIAIDILGLLLL
+313 RWFITMIDLLGLLLL
-328 FLSCFRVIRK
+328 FFSCFQVIRK
-338 SMQPLSDLARQAED
+338 AMRPLSDLARQAED

-360 VLPENTQPDELGTL
+360 VLPENQQPDELGTL

-402 ERELQIAQNIQMGM
+402 EGELQIARNIQMGM
-416 IPQVFPPFPERK
+416 LPQVFPPFPERK

-446 YDYFIQGRRLYFC
+446 YDYFIQGGRLYFC

-467 VPASLFMTVVLNL
+467 VPASLFMTVVQNL

-485 KQGLLPAEIAHQINE
+485 QQGLLPAEIAHRINE
-500 TLTDGNE
+500 TLADRNE

-515 IGAIDLQ
+515 IGAIDLE
-522 TGKLDFCN
+522 TGRLDFCN
-530 CGHNPPVILPPGGNP
+530 CGHNPPVVLPKGGHPFFLSCKANMSIGILPEA
-545 VFLPCKSNTAI
+545 K
-556 GVLSD
+556 
-561 AVFEGEYVDGFKDT
+561 FEGESVESFMDT

-584 NEAENPDHELFGS
+584 NEAENPEHVLFGT

-603 LGEPFTDAETVVKR
+603 LGEPYTDAETVVKR

-627 GADASDDQS
+627 GADASDD
-636 KNSKLPSVAYQNSP
+636 
-650 ALKRW
+650 
-655 AAIGC
+655 
-660 GEEGIRTLTY
+660 LTM
-670 AWLKYI
+670 LCLEIKK

>member
-1 MRKLIDSFRR
+1 MKKLIDTLRR

-28 FLAAMSYI
+28 FLGAMAY
-36 FFVSRRYVREEA
+36 FFTVSRRYVREEA

-54 VVENSVLRLNS
+54 VVENSVLRLNN
-65 ILEDVE
+65 ILEDVQL
-71 ISADNLEWLVYRH
+71 SADNLEWLVYRH
-84 LDEPESMME
+84 LDDPDLMME
-93 YTRTTVQSN
+93 YSRITVQGN

-113 PNFFEGHYYYSAYSG
+113 PNFFKGHYYYSAYSG
-128 YIGGNLETEQEGDE
+128 YVGGALETEQEGDE

-170 EQDDAE
+170 EQGDAA

-193 DGYIGSISLDVSLKW
+193 EGFIGSISLDISLKW

-223 SILVSRGGTF
+223 SILISRGGTY

-245 TIFTEGLIDPKPELD
+245 TIFTEGLIDPDPAQD
-260 ELGKSMLGLEA
+260 ELGKSMLNLEA

-281 RSYVFFTPLNA
+281 RSYVFFTPLKA

-313 RRFIIAIDILGLLLL
+313 RWFITMIDLLGLLLL
-328 FLSCFRVIRK
+328 FFSCFQVIRK
-338 SMQPLSDLARQAED
+338 AMRPLSDLARQAED

-360 VLPENTQPDELGTL
+360 VLPENQQPDELGTL

-402 ERELQIAQNIQMGM
+402 EGELQIARNIQMGM
-416 IPQVFPPFPERK
+416 LPQVFPPFPERK

-446 YDYFIQGRRLYFC
+446 YDYFIQGGRLYFC

-467 VPASLFMTVVLNL
+467 VPASLFMTVVQNL

-485 KQGLLPAEIAHQINE
+485 QQGLLPAEIAHRINE
-500 TLTDGNE
+500 TLADRNE

-515 IGAIDLQ
+515 IGAIDLE
-522 TGKLDFCN
+522 TGRLDFCN
-530 CGHNPPVILPPGGNP
+530 CGHNPPVVLPKGGHPFFLSCKANMSIGILPEA
-545 VFLPCKSNTAI
+545 K
-556 GVLSD
+556 
-561 AVFEGEYVDGFKDT
+561 FEGESVESFMDT

-584 NEAENPDHELFGS
+584 NEAENPEHVLFGT

-603 LGEPFTDAETVVKR
+603 LGEPYTDAETIVKR

-627 GADASDDQS
+627 GADASDD
-636 KNSKLPSVAYQNSP
+636 
-650 ALKRW
+650 
-655 AAIGC
+655 
-660 GEEGIRTLTY
+660 LTM
-670 AWLKYI
+670 LCLEIKK

>member
-1 MRKLIDSFRR
+1 MKKLIDTLRR

-28 FLAAMSYI
+28 FLGAMAY
-36 FFVSRRYVREEA
+36 FFTVSRRYVREEA

-54 VVENSVLRLNS
+54 VVENSVLRLNN
-65 ILEDVE
+65 ILEDVQL
-71 ISADNLEWLVYRH
+71 SADNLEWLVYRH
-84 LDEPESMME
+84 LDEPELMKE
-93 YTRTTVQSN
+93 YSRITVQGN

-113 PNFFEGHYYYSAYSG
+113 PNFFKGHYYYSAYSG
-128 YIGGNLETEQEGDE
+128 YVGGALETEQEGDE

-170 EQDDAE
+170 EQGDAA

-193 DGYIGSISLDVSLKW
+193 EGFIGSISLDISLKW

-223 SILVSRGGTF
+223 SILISRGGTY

-245 TIFTEGLIDPKPELD
+245 TIFTEGLIDPDPAQD
-260 ELGKSMLGLEA
+260 ELGKSMLDLEA

-281 RSYVFFTPLNA
+281 RSYVFFTPLKA

-313 RRFIIAIDILGLLLL
+313 RWFITMIDLLGLLLL
-328 FLSCFRVIRK
+328 FFSCFQVIRK
-338 SMQPLSDLARQAED
+338 AMRPLSDLARQAED

-360 VLPENTQPDELGTL
+360 VLPENQQPDELGTL

-402 ERELQIAQNIQMGM
+402 EGELQIARNIQMGM
-416 IPQVFPPFPERK
+416 LPQVFPPFPERK

-446 YDYFIQGRRLYFC
+446 YDYFIQGGRLYFC

-467 VPASLFMTVVLNL
+467 VPASLFMTVVQNL

-485 KQGLLPAEIAHQINE
+485 QQGLLPAEIAHRINE
-500 TLTDGNE
+500 TLADRNE

-515 IGAIDLQ
+515 IGAIDLE
-522 TGKLDFCN
+522 TGRLDFCN
-530 CGHNPPVILPPGGNP
+530 CGHNPPVVLPKGGHPFFLSCKANMSIGILPEA
-545 VFLPCKSNTAI
+545 K
-556 GVLSD
+556 
-561 AVFEGEYVDGFKDT
+561 FEGESVESFMDT

-584 NEAENPDHELFGS
+584 NEAENPEHVLFGT

-603 LGEPFTDAETVVKR
+603 LGEPYTDAETVVKR

-627 GADASDDQS
+627 GADASDD
-636 KNSKLPSVAYQNSP
+636 
-650 ALKRW
+650 
-655 AAIGC
+655 
-660 GEEGIRTLTY
+660 LTM
-670 AWLKYI
+670 LCLEIKK

>member
-1 MRKLIDSFRR
+1 MKRLIDTLRR

-28 FLAAMSYI
+28 FLGAMAY
-36 FFVSRRYVREEA
+36 FFTVSRRYVREEA

-54 VVENSVLRLNS
+54 VVENSVLRLNN
-65 ILEDVE
+65 ILEDVQL
-71 ISADNLEWLVYRH
+71 SADNLEWLVYRH
-84 LDEPESMME
+84 LDEPELMKE
-93 YTRTTVQSN
+93 YSRITVQGN

-113 PNFFEGHYYYSAYSG
+113 PNFFKGHYYYSAYSG
-128 YIGGNLETEQEGDE
+128 YVGGALETEQEGDE

-170 EQDDAE
+170 EQGDAA

-193 DGYIGSISLDVSLKW
+193 EGFIGAISLDISLKW

-223 SILVSRGGTF
+223 SILISRGGTY

-245 TIFTEGLIDPKPELD
+245 TIFTEGLIDPDPAQD
-260 ELGKSMLGLEA
+260 ELGKSMLDLEA

-281 RSYVFFTPLNA
+281 RSYVFFTPLKA

-313 RRFIIAIDILGLLLL
+313 RWFVTMIDLLGLLLL
-328 FLSCFRVIRK
+328 FFSCFQVIRK
-338 SMQPLSDLARQAED
+338 AMRPLSDLARQAED

-360 VLPENTQPDELGTL
+360 VLPENQQPDELGTL

-402 ERELQIAQNIQMGM
+402 EGELQIARNIQMGM
-416 IPQVFPPFPERK
+416 LPQVFPPFPERK

-446 YDYFIQGRRLYFC
+446 YDYFIQGSRLYFC

-467 VPASLFMTVVLNL
+467 VPASLFMTVVQNL

-485 KQGLLPAEIAHQINE
+485 QQGLLPAEIAHRINE
-500 TLTDGNE
+500 TLADRNE

-515 IGAIDLQ
+515 IGAIDLE
-522 TGKLDFCN
+522 TGRLDFCN
-530 CGHNPPVILPPGGNP
+530 CGHNPPVVLPKGGHPFFLSCKANMSIGILPEA
-545 VFLPCKSNTAI
+545 K
-556 GVLSD
+556 
-561 AVFEGEYVDGFKDT
+561 FEGESVESFMDT

-584 NEAENPDHELFGS
+584 NEAENPEHVLFGT

-603 LGEPFTDAETVVKR
+603 LGEPYTDAETVVKR

-627 GADASDDQS
+627 GADASDD
-636 KNSKLPSVAYQNSP
+636 
-650 ALKRW
+650 
-655 AAIGC
+655 
-660 GEEGIRTLTY
+660 LTM
-670 AWLKYI
+670 LCLEIKG

>member
-1 MRKLIDSFRR
+1 MKRLIDTLRR

-28 FLAAMSYI
+28 FLGAMAY
-36 FFVSRRYVREEA
+36 FFTVSRRYVREEA

-54 VVENSVLRLNS
+54 VVENSVLRLNN
-65 ILEDVE
+65 ILEDVQL
-71 ISADNLEWLVYRH
+71 SADNLEWLVYRH
-84 LDEPESMME
+84 LDEPELMKE
-93 YTRTTVQSN
+93 YSRITVQGN

-113 PNFFEGHYYYSAYSG
+113 PNFFKGHYYYSAYSG
-128 YIGGNLETEQEGDE
+128 YVGGALETEQEGDE

-193 DGYIGSISLDVSLKW
+193 EGFIGSISLDISLKW

-223 SILVSRGGTF
+223 SILISRGGTY
-233 LVHPDPE
+233 LVHPAPE

-245 TIFTEGLIDPKPELD
+245 TIFTEGLIDPNPAQD
-260 ELGKSMLGLEA
+260 ELGKSMLDLEA

-281 RSYVFFTPLNA
+281 RSYVFFTPLKA

-313 RRFIIAIDILGLLLL
+313 RWFITMIDLLGLLLL
-328 FLSCFRVIRK
+328 FLSCFQVIRK
-338 SMQPLSDLARQAED
+338 AMRPLSDLARQAED

-402 ERELQIAQNIQMGM
+402 EGELQIARNIQMGM
-416 IPQVFPPFPERK
+416 LPQVFPPFPERK

-446 YDYFIQGRRLYFC
+446 YDYFIQSGRLYFC

-467 VPASLFMTVVLNL
+467 VPASLFMTVVQNL

-485 KQGLLPAEIAHQINE
+485 QQGLLPAEIAHRINE
-500 TLTDGNE
+500 TLADRNE

-515 IGAIDLQ
+515 IGAINLE
-522 TGKLDFCN
+522 TGRLDFCN
-530 CGHNPPVILPPGGNP
+530 CGHNPPAVLPRGGKPAFLSCKANTCIGILPE
-545 VFLPCKSNTAI
+545 
-556 GVLSD
+556 
-561 AVFEGEYVDGFKDT
+561 AVFEGESVEGFKDT

-584 NEAENPDHELFGS
+584 SEAENPEHDLFGT

-603 LGEPFTDAETVVKR
+603 LGEPYSDAETVVKR

-627 GADASDDQS
+627 GADASDD
-636 KNSKLPSVAYQNSP
+636 
-650 ALKRW
+650 
-655 AAIGC
+655 
-660 GEEGIRTLTY
+660 LTM
-670 AWLKYI
+670 LCLEIKG

>member
-1 MRKLIDSFRR
+1 MKKLIDTLRR

-28 FLAAMSYI
+28 FLAAMAY
-36 FFVSRRYVREEA
+36 FFTVSRRYVREEA

-54 VVENSVLRLNS
+54 VVENSVLRLNN
-65 ILEDVE
+65 ILEDVQL
-71 ISADNLEWLVYRH
+71 SADNLEWLVYRH
-84 LDEPESMME
+84 LEEPEMMME
-93 YTRTTVQSN
+93 YSRITVQSN

-113 PNFFEGHYYYSAYSG
+113 PNFFEGQYYYSAYSG

-187 KPLTTS
+187 KPLTTP
-193 DGYIGSISLDVSLKW
+193 DGFIGSISLDISLKW

-271 GYRRMEIDGI
+271 GYRQMEIDGI
-281 RSYVFFTPLNA
+281 RSYVFFTPLKA

-313 RRFIIAIDILGLLLL
+313 RRIIIAIDILGLLLL

-338 SMQPLSDLARQAED
+338 AMQPLSDLARQAED

-381 QSSLVTYMDELTRTT
+381 QSSLVSYMDELTRTT

-435 MVPAREVGGDL
+435 MMPAREVGGDL

-530 CGHNPPVILPPGGNP
+530 CGHNPPVILPPDGKP
-545 VFLPCKSNTAI
+545 VFLSCKANTAI

-561 AVFEGEYVDGFKDT
+561 AVFEGEYADGFKDT

-627 GADASDDQS
+627 GADASDD
-636 KNSKLPSVAYQNSP
+636 
-650 ALKRW
+650 
-655 AAIGC
+655 
-660 GEEGIRTLTY
+660 LTM
-670 AWLKYI
+670 LCLEIKK

>member
-1 MRKLIDSFRR
+1 MKRLIDTLRR

-28 FLAAMSYI
+28 FLGAMAY
-36 FFVSRRYVREEA
+36 FFTVSRRYVREEA

-54 VVENSVLRLNS
+54 VVENSVLRLNN
-65 ILEDVE
+65 ILEDVQL
-71 ISADNLEWLVYRH
+71 SADNLEWLVYRH
-84 LDEPESMME
+84 LDDPELMKE
-93 YTRTTVQSN
+93 YSRITVQGN

-113 PNFFEGHYYYSAYSG
+113 PNFFKDHYYYSAYSG
-128 YIGGNLETEQEGDE
+128 YVGGALETEQEGDE

-170 EQDDAE
+170 EQDDAA

-193 DGYIGSISLDVSLKW
+193 EGFIGSISLDISLKW

-223 SILVSRGGTF
+223 SILISRGGTY

-245 TIFTEGLIDPKPELD
+245 TIFTEGLIDPDPAQD
-260 ELGKSMLGLEA
+260 ELGKSMLDLEA

-281 RSYVFFTPLNA
+281 RSYVFFTPLKA

-313 RRFIIAIDILGLLLL
+313 RWFITMIDLLGLLLL
-328 FLSCFRVIRK
+328 FFSCFQVIRK
-338 SMQPLSDLARQAED
+338 AMRPLSDLARQAED

-360 VLPENTQPDELGTL
+360 VLPENKQPDELGTL

-402 ERELQIAQNIQMGM
+402 EGELQIARNIQMGM
-416 IPQVFPPFPERK
+416 LPQVFPPFPERK

-446 YDYFIQGRRLYFC
+446 YDYFIQGGRLYFC

-467 VPASLFMTVVLNL
+467 VPASMFMTVVQNL

-485 KQGLLPAEIAHQINE
+485 QQGLLPDEIAHRINE
-500 TLTDGNE
+500 TLSDRNE

-515 IGAIDLQ
+515 IGAIDLE
-522 TGKLDFCN
+522 TGRLDFCN
-530 CGHNPPVILPPGGNP
+530 CGHNPPVVLPKGGHPFFLSCKANMSIGILPEA
-545 VFLPCKSNTAI
+545 K
-556 GVLSD
+556 
-561 AVFEGEYVDGFKDT
+561 FEGESVESFMDT

-584 NEAENPDHELFGS
+584 NEAENPEHVLFGT

-603 LGEPFTDAETVVKR
+603 LGEPYTDAETVVKR

-627 GADASDDQS
+627 GADASDD
-636 KNSKLPSVAYQNSP
+636 
-650 ALKRW
+650 
-655 AAIGC
+655 
-660 GEEGIRTLTY
+660 LTM
-670 AWLKYI
+670 LCLEIKG

>member
-1 MRKLIDSFRR
+1 MKKLIDTLRR

-28 FLAAMSYI
+28 FLGAMAY
-36 FFVSRRYVREEA
+36 FFTVSRRYVREEA

-54 VVENSVLRLNS
+54 VVENSVLRLNN
-65 ILEDVE
+65 ILEDVQL
-71 ISADNLEWLVYRH
+71 SADNLEWLVYRH
-84 LDEPESMME
+84 LDEPELMKE
-93 YTRTTVQSN
+93 YSRITVQGN

-113 PNFFEGHYYYSAYSG
+113 PNFFKGHYYYSAYSG
-128 YIGGNLETEQEGDE
+128 YVGGALETEQEGDE

-170 EQDDAE
+170 EQGDAA

-193 DGYIGSISLDVSLKW
+193 EGFIGSISLDISLKW

-223 SILVSRGGTF
+223 SILISRGGTY

-245 TIFTEGLIDPKPELD
+245 TIFTEGLIDPDPAQD
-260 ELGKSMLGLEA
+260 ELGKSMLDLEA

-281 RSYVFFTPLNA
+281 RSYVFFTPLKA

-313 RRFIIAIDILGLLLL
+313 RWFITMIDLLGLLLL
-328 FLSCFRVIRK
+328 FFSCFQVIRK
-338 SMQPLSDLARQAED
+338 AMRPLSDLARQAED

-360 VLPENTQPDELGTL
+360 VLPENQQPDELGTL

-402 ERELQIAQNIQMGM
+402 EGELQIARNIQMGM
-416 IPQVFPPFPERK
+416 LPQVFPPFPERK

-446 YDYFIQGRRLYFC
+446 YDYFIQGGRLYFC

-467 VPASLFMTVVLNL
+467 VPASLFMTVVQNL

-485 KQGLLPAEIAHQINE
+485 QQGLLPAEIAHRINE
-500 TLTDGNE
+500 TLADRNE

-515 IGAIDLQ
+515 IGAIDLE
-522 TGKLDFCN
+522 TGRLDFCN
-530 CGHNPPVILPPGGNP
+530 CGHNPPVVLPKGGHPFFLSCKTNMSIGILPEA
-545 VFLPCKSNTAI
+545 K
-556 GVLSD
+556 
-561 AVFEGEYVDGFKDT
+561 FEGESVESFMDT

-584 NEAENPDHELFGS
+584 NEAENPEHVLFGT

-603 LGEPFTDAETVVKR
+603 LGEPYTDAETIVKR

-627 GADASDDQS
+627 GADASDD
-636 KNSKLPSVAYQNSP
+636 
-650 ALKRW
+650 
-655 AAIGC
+655 
-660 GEEGIRTLTY
+660 LTM
-670 AWLKYI
+670 LCLEIKK

>member
-1 MRKLIDSFRR
+1 MKKLIDTLRR

-28 FLAAMSYI
+28 FLAATAY
-36 FFVSRRYVREEA
+36 FFTVSRRYVREEA

-54 VVENSVLRLNS
+54 VVENSVLRLNN
-65 ILEDVE
+65 ILEDVQL
-71 ISADNLEWLVYRH
+71 SADNLEWLVYRH
-84 LDEPESMME
+84 LDEPEMMME
-93 YTRTTVQSN
+93 YSRITVQGN

-113 PNFFEGHYYYSAYSG
+113 PDYFEGRHYFSAYSG
-128 YIGGNLETEQEGDE
+128 YIGGTLRTEQEGDD

-187 KPLTTS
+187 KPLTTAE
-193 DGYIGSISLDVSLKW
+193 GYIGGISLDISLKW

-215 VKPYPHSY
+215 VKPYAHSY
-223 SILVSRGGTF
+223 SILISRGGTY
-233 LVHPDPE
+233 LVHPDPD

-245 TIFTEGLIDPKPELD
+245 TIFTEGLITPRPELD
-260 ELGKSMLGLEA
+260 ELGASMLGQEA
-271 GYRRMEIDGI
+271 GYRRLMVDGKP
-281 RSYVFFTPLNA
+281 SFVFFTPLKA

-313 RRFIIAIDILGLLLL
+313 RWIVTTIDILGLLLL
-328 FLSCFRVIRK
+328 FFLCFRVIRK
-338 SMQPLSDLARQAED
+338 TMRPLSDLARQAED

-360 VLPENTQPDELGTL
+360 VLPENDQPDELGTL

-402 ERELQIAQNIQMGM
+402 EGELQIARNIQRGM

-435 MVPAREVGGDL
+435 MDPAREVGGDL
-446 YDYFIQGRRLYFC
+446 YDYLIQGGRLYFC

-467 VPASLFMTVVLNL
+467 VPASLFMTVVRNL

-485 KQGLLPAEIAHQINE
+485 RQGLPPAEIAHQINE
-500 TLTDGNE
+500 TLSDGNE

-515 IGAIDLQ
+515 IGAIDLVS
-522 TGKLDFCN
+522 GRLDFCN
-530 CGHNPPVILPPGGNP
+530 CGHNPPVLLPRGGKP
-545 VFLPCKSNTAI
+545 AFLPCKANTPLGI
-556 GVLSD
+556 LPD
-561 AVFEGEYVDGFKDT
+561 ARFEGEYVDGLKGT

-584 NEAENPDHELFGS
+584 TEAEDPALELFGT

-603 LGEPFTDAETVVKR
+603 LGEPYVDAETVVKR

-627 GADASDDQS
+627 GADASDD
-636 KNSKLPSVAYQNSP
+636 
-650 ALKRW
+650 
-655 AAIGC
+655 
-660 GEEGIRTLTY
+660 LTM
-670 AWLKYI
+670 LCLEIKTDGLD